1 MVSKMKVA
9 VVGLGIEGTHALHS
23 LLDFD
28 HQVYASDLNE
38 DLNIPMDN
46 YDGGFEIELGRHNW
60 DKINSADAVVVSP
73 SLWKRDV
80 LKKITSPNKIFS
92 RVLGNHRDIFTIGV
106 TGTNG
111 KTTTALMIKDILT
124 NSGFKVLVGGNA
136 GGGFDGYT
144 RLMLEASQ
152 DEYDYLIVEVCD
164 MTLDFSRH
172 NFDFDLVVVTNLGWD
187 HINVHHSMEQYQD
200 RIYDFIKDKTVV
212 LNKNDDLLSSL
223 KNKSF
228 LKGKPNFFDT
238 YNGKLNL
245 IGKYNRMNAGAA
257 FTVSKIL
264 NIPEDKIC
272 ESLSSFKPVDGR
284 ITELKLGDSR
294 IIIGKTDNVSAVTAV
309 FQETKFDLAI
319 LGTPRREEYWRFDIF
334 IEVANFNPPYIV
346 LFPGL
351 DDTTSQAKE
360 ILEKNSYKGKIR
372 VSEDIFEIVDFIST
386 NHGKYRTIFIGG
398 NGQDKI
404 TQIKRILKG
413 IS

>member
-172 NFDFDLVVVTNLGWD
+172 NFHFDLVVVTNLGWD
-187 HINVHHSMEQYQD
+187 HINVHHSMEQYQE

-334 IEVANFNPPYIV
+334 IELANFNPPYIV

>member
-1 MVSKMKVA
+1 MKVA

-172 NFDFDLVVVTNLGWD
+172 NFHFDLVVVTNLGWD
-187 HINVHHSMEQYQD
+187 HINVHHSMEQYQE

>member
-172 NFDFDLVVVTNLGWD
+172 NFHFDLVVVTNLGWD
-187 HINVHHSMEQYQD
+187 HINVHHSMEQYQE

-334 IEVANFNPPYIV
+334 IELANFNPPYIV

-372 VSEDIFEIVDFIST
+372 VSEDIFEIVDFISP

>member
-46 YDGGFEIELGRHNW
+46 YDDGFEIELGRHNW

-172 NFDFDLVVVTNLGWD
+172 NFHFDLVVVTNLGWD
-187 HINVHHSMEQYQD
+187 HINVHHSMEQYQE

>member
-172 NFDFDLVVVTNLGWD
+172 NFHFDLVVVTNLGWD
-187 HINVHHSMEQYQD
+187 HINVHHSMEQYQE

-223 KNKSF
+223 ENKSF

-284 ITELKLGDSR
+284 ITELKLGDSQ

-404 TQIKRILKG
+404 IQIKRILKG

>member
-23 LLDFD
+23 LLDFG

-46 YDGGFEIELGRHNW
+46 YDDGFEIELGRHNW

-172 NFDFDLVVVTNLGWD
+172 NFHFDLVVVTNLGWD

-223 KNKSF
+223 ENKSF

-257 FTVSKIL
+257 FTASKIL

-272 ESLSSFKPVDGR
+272 ESLSLFKPVDGR
-284 ITELKLGDSR
+284 ITELKLGDSQ

-334 IEVANFNPPYIV
+334 IEVANFSPSYIV

-386 NHGKYRTIFIGG
+386 NLGKYRTIFIGG

>member
-172 NFDFDLVVVTNLGWD
+172 NFHFDLVVVTNLGWD
-187 HINVHHSMEQYQD
+187 HINVHHSMEQYQE

-264 NIPEDKIC
+264 NIPKDKIC

>member
-9 VVGLGIEGTHALHS
+9 VVGLGIEGTNALHA
-23 LLDFD
+23 LLDFG

-38 DLNIPMDN
+38 DLNIPLDN
-46 YDGGFEIELGRHNW
+46 FDGDFEIELGCHNW

-152 DEYDYLIVEVCD
+152 DDYDYLIVEVCD

-187 HINVHHSMEQYQD
+187 HINVHHSMEQYQES
-200 RIYDFIKDKTVV
+200 IYDFIKDKTAV
-212 LNKNDDLLSSL
+212 LNKNDNLLSSL

-228 LKGKPNFFDT
+228 LKGKPHFFDT
-238 YNGKLNL
+238 YNDKLNL

-264 NIPEDKIC
+264 DMPDDKIY
-272 ESLSSFKPVDGR
+272 ESLSLFKPIDGR

-294 IIIGKTDNVSAVTAV
+294 IIIGKTDNVSAVNAV

-319 LGTPRREEYWRFDIF
+319 LGTPRRGEYWRFDIF
-334 IEVANFNPPYIV
+334 IEVANFSPPYIV

-351 DDTTSQAKE
+351 NDTTSQAKE
-360 ILEKNSYKGKIR
+360 ILEKNGYKGKIR
-372 VSEDIFEIVDFIST
+372 VFEDIFEIVNFIST
-386 NHGKYRTIFIGG
+386 NHRKYRTIFIGG

-404 TQIKRILKG
+404 TQIKQFLMDV
-413 IS
+413 S

>member
-23 LLDFD
+23 LLDFG

-46 YDGGFEIELGRHNW
+46 YDDGFEIELGRHNW

-172 NFDFDLVVVTNLGWD
+172 NFHFDLVVVTNLGWD
-187 HINVHHSMEQYQD
+187 HINVHHSMEQYQE

>member
-1 MVSKMKVA
+1 MKVA

-172 NFDFDLVVVTNLGWD
+172 NFHFDLVVVTNLGWD
-187 HINVHHSMEQYQD
+187 HINVHHSMEQYQE

-334 IEVANFNPPYIV
+334 IELANFNPPYIV

>member
-172 NFDFDLVVVTNLGWD
+172 NFHFDLVVVTNLGWD
-187 HINVHHSMEQYQD
+187 HINVHHSMEQYQE

-284 ITELKLGDSR
+284 ITELKLGDSQ

>member
-1 MVSKMKVA
+1 M
-9 VVGLGIEGTHALHS
+9 VGLGIEGTHALHS

-172 NFDFDLVVVTNLGWD
+172 NFHFDLVVVTNLGWD
-187 HINVHHSMEQYQD
+187 HINVHHSMEQYQE

-223 KNKSF
+223 ENKSF

>member
-172 NFDFDLVVVTNLGWD
+172 NFHFDLVVVTNLGWD

>member
-172 NFDFDLVVVTNLGWD
+172 NFHFDLVVVTNLGWD
-187 HINVHHSMEQYQD
+187 HINVHHSMEQYQE

-334 IEVANFNPPYIV
+334 IEVANFNPSYIV

-372 VSEDIFEIVDFIST
+372 VLEDIFEIVDFIST
-386 NHGKYRTIFIGG
+386 NLGKYRTIFIGG

>member
-172 NFDFDLVVVTNLGWD
+172 NFHFDLVVVTNLGWD
-187 HINVHHSMEQYQD
+187 HINVHHSMEQYQE

-223 KNKSF
+223 ENKSF

-334 IEVANFNPPYIV
+334 IEVANFSPSYIV

-372 VSEDIFEIVDFIST
+372 VLEDIFEIVDFIST
-386 NHGKYRTIFIGG
+386 NLGKYRTIFIGG

-404 TQIKRILKG
+404 IQIKRILKG

>member
-1 MVSKMKVA
+1 MKVA
-9 VVGLGIEGTHALHS
+9 VVGLGMEGNHALHS
-23 LLDFD
+23 LLKFG
-28 HQVYASDLNE
+28 HQVYASDVKE
-38 DLNIPMDN
+38 DLNIYVDN
-46 YDGGFEIELGRHNW
+46 FDGRLKVELGRHDW
-60 DKINSADAVVVSP
+60 EKINSADAVVVSP
-73 SLWKRDV
+73 SLWKRDIIE
-80 LKKITSPNKIFS
+80 KITSKNKIFS
-92 RVLGNHRDIFTIGV
+92 KVFPKHRDIFTIGV

-111 KTTTALMIKDILT
+111 KTTTAFMIKDILK
-124 NSGFKVLVGGNA
+124 NSGHKVLIGGNA

-172 NFDFDLVVVTNLGWD
+172 NFHFDLVVVTNLGWD
-187 HINVHHSMEQYQD
+187 HINVHHSMEQYQK

>member
-46 YDGGFEIELGRHNW
+46 YDDGFEIELGRHNW

-172 NFDFDLVVVTNLGWD
+172 NFHFDLVVVTNLGWD
-187 HINVHHSMEQYQD
+187 HINVHHSMEQYQE

-372 VSEDIFEIVDFIST
+372 VLEDIFEIVDFIST
-386 NHGKYRTIFIGG
+386 NLGKYRTIFIGG

>member
-23 LLDFD
+23 LLDFH

-172 NFDFDLVVVTNLGWD
+172 NFHFDLVVVTNLGWD
-187 HINVHHSMEQYQD
+187 HINVHHSMEQYQE

-360 ILEKNSYKGKIR
+360 ILEKNSYKGEIR

>member
-172 NFDFDLVVVTNLGWD
+172 NFHFDLVVVTNLGWD
-187 HINVHHSMEQYQD
+187 HINVHHSMEQYQE

>member
-172 NFDFDLVVVTNLGWD
+172 NFHFDLVVVTNLGWD
-187 HINVHHSMEQYQD
+187 HINVHHSMEQYQE

-360 ILEKNSYKGKIR
+360 ILEKNSYKGEIR

>member
-46 YDGGFEIELGRHNW
+46 YDDGFEIELGRHNW

-187 HINVHHSMEQYQD
+187 HINVHHSMEQYQE

-334 IEVANFNPPYIV
+334 IEVANFSPSYIV

>member
-172 NFDFDLVVVTNLGWD
+172 NFHFDLVVVTNLGWD
-187 HINVHHSMEQYQD
+187 HINVHHSMEQYQE

-257 FTVSKIL
+257 FTASKIL

-284 ITELKLGDSR
+284 ITELKLGDSQ

-334 IEVANFNPPYIV
+334 IEVANFSPSYIV

>member
-172 NFDFDLVVVTNLGWD
+172 NFHFDLVVVTNLGWD

-223 KNKSF
+223 ENKSF

-257 FTVSKIL
+257 FTASKIL

-404 TQIKRILKG
+404 IQIKRILKG